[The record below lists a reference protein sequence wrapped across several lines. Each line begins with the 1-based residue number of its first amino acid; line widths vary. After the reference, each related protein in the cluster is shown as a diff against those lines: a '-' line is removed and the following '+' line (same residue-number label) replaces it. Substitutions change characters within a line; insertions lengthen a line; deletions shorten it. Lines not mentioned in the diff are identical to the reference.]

1 MRNKNLLL
9 QFFSFLFIC
18 TISLGQKE
26 TIILGKIKATS
37 NVLSQNPSSLN
48 AYLEAIPVHF
58 KHYLNQTGKFAV
70 IEIDE
75 VVSQSNLDLEL
86 EASEIFKTTQ
96 KQQINKPK
104 YLLNCTVVEFSEKE
118 TSIENPLDGSTRL
131 NRDLFVSV
139 TMQLI
144 NREVPSDQKSFEV
157 PTLNDSWDEDLFG
170 TSTQRDF
177 ESRKKVDQFAKSS
190 AFAMSNKFVEGFEQK
205 LLLYGKNGNQCTLL
219 GGYKNGVEV
228 GQLYDVYISKP
239 IIHPITKK
247 PLSGSQITKIGLIE
261 VVDTQI
267 DVSTC
272 RIIEDFGI
280 NTDVDADDLPIA
292 RISSKNNP

>member
-18 TISLGQKE
+18 TLSFGQKE

-190 AFAMSNKFVEGFEQK
+190 ALAMSNKFVEGFEQK

-280 NTDVDADDLPIA
+280 NTDVDAENLPIA
-292 RISSKNNP
+292 RISSKR

>member
-1 MRNKNLLL
+1 M
-9 QFFSFLFIC
+9 
-18 TISLGQKE
+18 
-26 TIILGKIKATS
+26 GKIKATS

-177 ESRKKVDQFAKSS
+177 ESRKKLI
-190 AFAMSNKFVEGFEQK
+190 N
-205 LLLYGKNGNQCTLL
+205 LLNLLPLQC
-219 GGYKNGVEV
+219 
-228 GQLYDVYISKP
+228 
-239 IIHPITKK
+239 
-247 PLSGSQITKIGLIE
+247 LI
-261 VVDTQI
+261 
-267 DVSTC
+267 
-272 RIIEDFGI
+272 
-280 NTDVDADDLPIA
+280 NL
-292 RISSKNNP
+292 

>member
-1 MRNKNLLL
+1 MRNQNLLL
-9 QFFSFLFIC
+9 HFFSFLFIC
-18 TISLGQKE
+18 TLSLGQKE

-190 AFAMSNKFVEGFEQK
+190 ALEMSNKFVEGFEQK

-219 GGYKNGVEV
+219 AGYKNGIEL

-280 NTDVDADDLPIA
+280 NTDVDAEDLPIA
-292 RISSKNNP
+292 RISSNK